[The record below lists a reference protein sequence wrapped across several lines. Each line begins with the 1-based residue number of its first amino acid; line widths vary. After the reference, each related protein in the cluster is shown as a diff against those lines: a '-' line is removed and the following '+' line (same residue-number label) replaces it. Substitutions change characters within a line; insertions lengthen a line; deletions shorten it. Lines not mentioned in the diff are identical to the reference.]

1 MSSSTSSTVSAT
13 TVNGTTRFSGLSS
26 GIDVDSL
33 VESMMT
39 AESTKLNKM
48 KQQEQLLE
56 WKQEQYRA
64 ITEDVT
70 DFVDTYLNL
79 TSSDSILKQSNFQ
92 QFEVASD
99 NTAVSAKATSSAE
112 AGNHTLTVEQLATAS
127 VQASDEA
134 ITKTV
139 TGSGAATFAS
149 LSGTSFTIT
158 VDGTTRTVTFDDTFT
173 SDDSSDTEGIAYV
186 QAAIDEAVGSGKI
199 TVSSSDGTDSSALT
213 FTALTSSGVGKITI
227 ADSSSSTSFTALGFD
242 GDSAVLTNRL
252 STSDTLGEIADK
264 LASGT
269 NFLASDGTIS
279 FTINGVSFSFD
290 EDDALSDVIKAV
302 NADSTANVTMAYD
315 ATLDKITVTSDEMGA
330 GNTLVMSDNTDGGT
344 LISSLLTN
352 TTAGV
357 DAKVTLDGVTLTRG
371 SNTFTQDGVTY
382 TLNKVSTEE
391 ADISITQDTD
401 AIYEVISNFV
411 DAYNTL
417 LETIN
422 GKLSEDYDSDYAPLT
437 DDQEEEMS
445 DTEISNWNTK
455 AQTGLLSNDLTL
467 SAMVGKLRTAVM
479 SSVAGVSEV
488 FTSIGITTSDYT
500 EQGKLY
506 IDEDTL
512 QEAIASDPTGI
523 MNLFTQ
529 SSASYSGTTTVRTLS
544 SSERSVRTKEEGI
557 AYKIYDVLQDYVGTI
572 RDTAGN
578 KGILLEK
585 AGMENDTSDT
595 DNTITTQLD
604 TLADKIED
612 EEDRLSDLEDRYYDK
627 FTSMETTLS
636 ELSSQYSIISSFS
649 SS

>member
-92 QFEVASD
+92 QFEVTSD
-99 NTAVSAKATSSAE
+99 NTAVSAKATSSAA

-127 VQASDEA
+127 VQSSDEA

-149 LSGTSFTIT
+149 LYGTSFTIT

-173 SDDSSDTEGIAYV
+173 SDDSSDTEGIEYV

-227 ADSSSSTSFTALGFD
+227 ADSSSSTSFSALGFD

-269 NFLASDGTIS
+269 SFLASDGTLS

-330 GNTLVMSDNTDGGT
+330 GNTLVLSDNTDGGSF
-344 LISSLLTN
+344 ISSLLTN

-371 SNTFTQDGVTY
+371 SNTFTQDGITY

-437 DDQEEEMS
+437 EDQEEEMS

-479 SSVAGVSEV
+479 SSVSGVSEV

-529 SSASYSGTTTVRTLS
+529 SSTSYPGTTTVRTLS

-557 AYKIYDVLQDYVGTI
+557 AYKIYDVLQDYIGTI

-636 ELSSQYSIISSFS
+636 ELSSQYSIISSFAS
-649 SS
+649 S